1 VAAAALVGAQQY
13 TLTQSDISVSSILCL
28 TGPTRDKDYR
38 LPHFPKTNFRTRR
51 ADDERPAKQQRRL
64 ADDEEAKQLVATST
78 CYDDHLTHLDY
89 RKESSPSKRNST
101 ETMTSSATL
110 PEVLQPKEEDIQM
123 MLSAGVHT
131 GTRNSDSMMTDYIW
145 RRRNDGV
152 HILNIGKTW
161 EKLVLAARVIVAI
174 ENPEDVIAISA
185 RPYGMRATLK
195 YANYTGAQSIAG
207 RFTPGTFTN
216 QITKQ
221 FKEPRLLLVTDP
233 RTDSQAVR
241 EASYVN
247 IPVIAFCD
255 SDSPLQYVDVA
266 IPANNKG
273 KYSIGLLYWLLAR
286 EVLRLRGSI
295 SRTEPWEVPVDLFF
309 HRDPEELK
317 KSEEEQAAKA
327 EEAAAPVV
335 PSAYDDSLVAPEAVD
350 PSQLVE
356 PVVDGAAAPIADPAA
371 AAAGY
376 GASWEGDQAAG
387 GAEQW

>member
-1 VAAAALVGAQQY
+1 
-13 TLTQSDISVSSILCL
+13 
-28 TGPTRDKDYR
+28 
-38 LPHFPKTNFRTRR
+38 
-51 ADDERPAKQQRRL
+51 
-64 ADDEEAKQLVATST
+64 
-78 CYDDHLTHLDY
+78 
-89 RKESSPSKRNST
+89 
-101 ETMTSSATL
+101 
-110 PEVLQPKEEDIQM
+110 M

-131 GTRNSDSMMTDYIW
+131 GTRNSDSMMTEYIW

-195 YANYTGAQSIAG
+195 FANYTGAQSIAG

-221 FKEPRLLLVTDP
+221 FREPRLLIVTDP
-233 RTDSQAVR
+233 RTDSQAVK

-273 KYSIGLLYWLLAR
+273 KLAIGLLYWLLAR

-295 SRTEPWEVPVDLFF
+295 SRVEPWEVPVDLFF

-317 KSEEEQAAKA
+317 KSEEEQDQKI
-327 EEAAAPVV
+327 EEAQAAPPLFENPDIPAATETEAPVV
-335 PSAYDDSLVAPEAVD
+335 APAVGEAQTGFEAA
-350 PSQLVE
+350 PA
-356 PVVDGAAAPIADPAA
+356 DGAAAAA
-371 AAAGY
+371 TATGWE
-376 GASWEGDQAAG
+376 ASGTATGGDD
-387 GAEQW
+387 QW